1 MKNVVFLL
9 VVMLMIFARSI
20 SAQTVLTI
28 QGNVSDINGTP
39 IANHDVVATIDT
51 MLGVMAMGTTDV
63 NGDYNIV
70 LQALLSQGGI
80 LLVGTED
87 CNQNM
92 VVNTHTFMPNTVV
105 NSNFIICAPNIVAP
119 CTLSGAYIYSSPNG
133 LTATVT
139 GGTLPY
145 SYSWSNGSTSNWL
158 PYYQGWCVNIVDA
171 NGCDTTI
178 CDTSSITQ
186 PCILSG
192 AYVTASP
199 NGLTAG
205 IMTMPPNSFFYIWNN
220 GTVGNSTP
228 FYQNWCVQIIDTI
241 NSCDTII
248 CNSLSNPCSLGGV
261 SVNNTPNGLIVSI
274 NGGTPPYTYIWSNG
288 TTGYWSQFYQNWC
301 VAIVDAN
308 GCDTTICDST
318 SSSMTCQAGF
328 QSYIIGF
335 NPNAVPVMVQFND
348 LSLPQ
353 GSISSWLWDFGDGTT
368 NNTQNPVHTYSIPG
382 VYYACLTIT
391 ANLSNGTVCTS
402 TFCDSVWAD
411 TTGIN
416 PPPFCSADFTS
427 TQVSGSI
434 STFFTNLSSGTNAST
449 SYFWDFGDGT
459 TSTDENPVHLYATS
473 GWYYVC
479 LTIMDSTTNCY
490 DTYCDYIN
498 ITIGGGQGCQAY
510 LWSSPG
516 WMPNSYEFFDYSSG
530 NATNWLWDFG
540 DGTTSTQQNP
550 IHTYSP
556 TATGFFLVC
565 LTIEEYDPVTQAL
578 ICTDTY
584 CDSIY
589 LMNQPSSCQADF
601 YAQDLGN
608 NEAIFTNTSYPQT
621 GATWFGFAEVNID
634 FGDGTNAFNIG
645 GTINHTYPNDGTYY
659 VCIEVVEYHTGGNIL
674 CTDTYCDSVT
684 VTSGTMPCQAA
695 FCAIQDSTVIITQ
708 NPNGTTTTTIGDAFF
723 FCDLSTPVN
732 NIQSWQWDMGD
743 NGAGQYLQNTSST
756 SQMPVY
762 EYDTNGVYYVCL
774 TIVTTGGQCTSI
786 TCDSV
791 DFSMMQGQT
800 AINEVNTFE
809 ALKLFPNPAN
819 DKLTV
824 NLISNTNGNLS
835 IRLVNMMGQTLSY
848 ENITIFNGAINHSL
862 DVSEIANGVY
872 SVEVVLDGEKQHQRV
887 VISR

>member
-1 MKNVVFLL
+1 MKTQMKNVVFLL
-9 VVMLMIFARSI
+9 VIMLMIFARSV

-28 QGNVSDINGTP
+28 QGNVSDLNGNP

-70 LQALLSQGGI
+70 LTGLLSQGI
-80 LLVGTED
+80 LFVGTED

-92 VVNTHTFMPNTVV
+92 VVNMHTFTPNIVV

-119 CTLSGAYIYSSPNG
+119 CTLSGAYVSS
-133 LTATVT
+133 
-139 GGTLPY
+139 
-145 SYSWSNGSTSNWL
+145 
-158 PYYQGWCVNIVDA
+158 
-171 NGCDTTI
+171 
-178 CDTSSITQ
+178 
-186 PCILSG
+186 
-192 AYVTASP
+192 SP

-205 IMTMPPNSFFYIWNN
+205 IMTMPPGGITYLWNN
-220 GTVGNSTP
+220 NQTTSWSPTYP
-228 FYQNWCVQIIDTI
+228 NWCVTI
-241 NSCDTII
+241 TDMNGCDTMI
-248 CNSLSNPCSLGGV
+248 CDTSSVPCNLYAAV
-261 SVNNTPNGLIVSI
+261 YHDTVTNMLTPTAT
-274 NGGTPPYTYIWSNG
+274 GGTPPYNYNFTNIWG
-288 TTGYWSQFYQNWC
+288 PPYYYVPGWC
-301 VAIVDAN
+301 LTVTDAN
-308 GCDTTICDST
+308 GCVVTICDSSVVIPTNCIDSTLINPNAFCPQVVLPVCGCDSVTYMNDCYAVNYGGVT
-318 SSSMTCQAGF
+318 SYTYGACGSTSTSCQAYF
-328 QSYIIGF
+328 TAMNIGF
-335 NPNAVPVMVQFND
+335 NPNAVPVVMQFTD
-348 LSLPQ
+348 M
-353 GSISSWLWDFGDGTT
+353 SSGNANNWIWDFGDNTT
-368 NNTQNPVHTYSIPG
+368 GVGQMPVHTYSIPG
-382 VYYACLTIT
+382 TYWACLTIEEID
-391 ANLSNGTVCTS
+391 ANGNIVCTD
-402 TFCDSVWAD
+402 TYCDSVWAD

-416 PPPFCSADFTS
+416 PPPFCYADFTS
-427 TQVSGSI
+427 TQVSASD
-434 STFFTNLSSGTNAST
+434 STFFTSLSSGTNAST

-479 LTIMDSTTNCY
+479 LTIMDSTNNCY
-490 DTYCDYIN
+490 DTYCYNLN
-498 ITIGGGQGCQAY
+498 IVIASSGGCQAY
-510 LWSSPG
+510 FYGVPG
-516 WMPNSYEFFDYSSG
+516 WGMNTIAFSDMSAGS
-530 NATNWLWDFG
+530 ATNWLWDFG
-540 DGTTSTQQNP
+540 DGNTSTQQNP
-550 IHTYSP
+550 VHTYS
-556 TATGFFLVC
+556 ATGSGFYLVC
-565 LTIEEYDPVTQAL
+565 LTITEYDPITQAL

-589 LMNQPSSCQADF
+589 LSNQQPCSSSF
-601 YAQDLGN
+601 YGQDLGGN
-608 NEAIFTNTSYPQT
+608 TIQITNTSTPNTPMPWPTT
-621 GATWFGFAEVNID
+621 GVWNWD
-634 FGDGTNAFNIG
+634 MGDGTNYTMGAP
-645 GTINHTYPNDGTYY
+645 THTYTVAGTYY
-659 VCIEVVEYHTGGNIL
+659 VCLEYLFINSATG
-674 CTDTYCDSVT
+674 DTCISNFCDSVT

-723 FCDLSTPVN
+723 FCDLSTPVGM
-732 NIQSWQWDMGD
+732 IQSWQWDMGD

-774 TIVTTGGQCTSI
+774 TIVTTGGQCTST

-800 AINEVNTFE
+800 AINELNTFE

-872 SVEVVLDGEKQHQRV
+872 SVEVVLDGEKQYQRV

>member
-1 MKNVVFLL
+1 MKTQMKNVVFLL
-9 VVMLMIFARSI
+9 VIMLMIFSRSI

-28 QGNVSDINGTP
+28 QGNVSDLTGNP
-39 IANHDVVATIDT
+39 IANQDVYFSDDT
-51 MLGVMAMGTTDV
+51 TSMNMAMAITDV
-63 NGDYNIV
+63 NGDYTGV
-70 LQALLSQGGI
+70 LTTLLSQGI
-80 LLVGTED
+80 LFVATED
-87 CNQNM
+87 CNQNLIL
-92 VVNTHTFMPNTVV
+92 NTHPFSLNTQMIT
-105 NSNFIICAPNIVAP
+105 SNFVICTSSTTTP
-119 CTLSGAYIYSSPNG
+119 CTLSGASVHYDSLINQLVASLAVGTPPPNFFTF
-133 LTATVT
+133 L
-139 GGTLPY
+139 
-145 SYSWSNGSTSNWL
+145 WDNGITTSMVA
-158 PYYQGWCVNIVDA
+158 YYPNWCVTIMDA

-192 AYVTASP
+192 AYVSSSP

-205 IMTMPPNSFFYIWNN
+205 IMTMPPNAITYIWSN
-220 GTVGNSTP
+220 GTVGNWSS
-228 FYQNWCVQIIDTI
+228 FYQNWCVQIID
-241 NSCDTII
+241 S
-248 CNSLSNPCSLGGV
+248 V
-261 SVNNTPNGLIVSI
+261 S
-274 NGGTPPYTYIWSNG
+274 
-288 TTGYWSQFYQNWC
+288 
-301 VAIVDAN
+301 
-308 GCDTTICDST
+308 GCDTMICDTST
-318 SSSMTCQAGF
+318 VVSTCQ
-328 QSYIIGF
+328 
-335 NPNAVPVMVQFND
+335 
-348 LSLPQ
+348 
-353 GSISSWLWDFGDGTT
+353 
-368 NNTQNPVHTYSIPG
+368 
-382 VYYACLTIT
+382 
-391 ANLSNGTVCTS
+391 
-402 TFCDSVWAD
+402 
-411 TTGIN
+411 
-416 PPPFCSADFTS
+416 ADFTS
-427 TQVSGSI
+427 TQVSPSD
-434 STFFTNLSSGTNAST
+434 STFFTSLSSGTNAST
-449 SYFWDFGDGT
+449 SYFWDFGDNS
-459 TSTDENPVHLYATS
+459 TSTDQNPIHLYVQS

-490 DTYCDYIN
+490 DTYCDLIN
-498 ITIGGGQGCQAY
+498 VVVAGGSGCQAY
-510 LWSSPG
+510 FYSTPALIQVV
-516 WMPNSYEFFDYSSG
+516 NSFNFYDMSSG
-530 NATNWLWDFG
+530 NAANWLWDFG

-550 IHTYSP
+550 AHTYSP

-589 LMNQPSSCQADF
+589 IINQPSSCQADF

-659 VCIEVVEYHTGGNIL
+659 VCIEVVESDSSGNIL

-809 ALKLFPNPAN
+809 GLKLFPNPAN

-862 DVSEIANGVY
+862 DVSEIGNGVY
-872 SVEVVLDGEKQHQRV
+872 SVEVVLDGEKQYQRV